1 MSYTFSRRSFLKYTA
16 VAAVAVAGS
25 TLLAGCEIQDPY
37 NPTSKKPGSS
47 LTISDVTG
55 KLLDKSNGTDLQRG
69 VFKMEIKSS
78 YGNRITVNAANFNL
92 TVKGR
97 DGTVKKAY
105 YANLNYDS
113 TVGTL
118 EKGESASVTLTAPNY
133 PQVVAGDV
141 VIFQYIPVLGSTGSS
156 YSMVWEITV
165 E

>member
-37 NPTSKKPGSS
+37 NPTSKKLGSS

-55 KLLDKSNGTDLQRG
+55 KLLDKSNGTDLQQG
-69 VFKMEIKSS
+69 VFKMEIKSN

-92 TVKGR
+92 TVKGS

-133 PQVVAGDV
+133 PGVVAGDV
-141 VIFQYIPVLGSTGSS
+141 VTFQYIPVLGSTGSS

>member
-37 NPTSKKPGSS
+37 NPTSKKLGSS

-55 KLLDKSNGTDLQRG
+55 KLLDKSNGTDLQQG

-92 TVKGR
+92 TVKGS
-97 DGTVKKAY
+97 DGTVQKAY
-105 YANLNYDS
+105 FANLNYDS

-133 PQVVAGDV
+133 PEVVAGDV
-141 VIFQYIPVLGSTGSS
+141 VTFQYIPVLGSTGSS

>member
-37 NPTSKKPGSS
+37 NPTSKKLGSS

-55 KLLDKSNGTDLQRG
+55 KLLDKSNGTDLQQG

-92 TVKGR
+92 TVKGS

-133 PQVVAGDV
+133 PAVVAGDV
-141 VIFQYIPVLGSTGSS
+141 VTFQYIPVLGSTGSS

>member
-37 NPTSKKPGSS
+37 NPTSKKLGSS

-55 KLLDKSNGTDLQRG
+55 KLLDKSNGTDLQQG
-69 VFKMEIKSS
+69 VFKMEIKSN

-92 TVKGR
+92 TVKGS

-133 PQVVAGDV
+133 PEVVAGDV
-141 VIFQYIPVLGSTGSS
+141 VTFQYIPVLGRTGSS

>member
-37 NPTSKKPGSS
+37 NPTSKKLGSS

-55 KLLDKSNGTDLQRG
+55 KLLDKSNGTDLQQG

-92 TVKGR
+92 TVKGS

-105 YANLNYDS
+105 YANLNYES

-133 PQVVAGDV
+133 PAVVAGDV
-141 VIFQYIPVLGSTGSS
+141 VTFQYIPVLGSTGSS

>member
-25 TLLAGCEIQDPY
+25 TLLAGCEVQDPY
-37 NPTSKKPGSS
+37 NPSSKKLGSS
-47 LTISDVTG
+47 LTISDITG
-55 KLLDKSNGTDLQRG
+55 KLLDESNGTSLKEG

-92 TVKGR
+92 TVKGS

-133 PQVVAGDV
+133 PEVVAGDV
-141 VIFQYIPVLGSTGSS
+141 VTFQYIPVLGSTGSS

>member
-37 NPTSKKPGSS
+37 NPTSKKLGSS

-55 KLLDKSNGTDLQRG
+55 KLLDKSNGTDLQQG
-69 VFKMEIKSS
+69 VFKMEIKSN

-92 TVKGR
+92 TVKGS

-133 PQVVAGDV
+133 PKVVAGDV
-141 VIFQYIPVLGSTGSS
+141 VTFQYIPVLGSTGSS

>member
-25 TLLAGCEIQDPY
+25 TLLSGCEIQDPY
-37 NPTSKKPGSS
+37 NPTSKKLGSS

-55 KLLDKSNGTDLQRG
+55 KLLDKSNGTDLQQG

-92 TVKGR
+92 TVKGS

-141 VIFQYIPVLGSTGSS
+141 VTFQYIPVLGSTGSS